1 LIMLLEGL
9 GIQCDVFQALQ
20 DAAVQEVNEAA
31 RSLEKAANT
40 IDQFG
45 LATSYRLSSTL
56 LHLSKL
62 GLTPSDLGDFYDQM
76 LTFAVHHILRD
87 LKHHARIPVHEGY
100 TLVGVA
106 DVHRYL
112 QEGEVF
118 ACVTIPETNSIRY
131 LEGPVLV
138 SRSPVIHP
146 GDVQVVRAIGRPP
159 IGSPFAEESL
169 VNTLVFAVN
178 GARPLPSYLG
188 GGDLDGDV
196 YNITWFTDLHPRQN
210 WAPAAY
216 DPATKKLLDRP
227 STMDDVADFVVD
239 YISSDILGMVATNWL
254 LIADLH
260 DIFHDDCQKLCQIHS
275 DAVDYPKSGTPVA
288 PNIVPRPRSDHKP
301 DWHAPETVN
310 LDDSIN
316 FYQSQKAIGKL
327 FRDIDLP
334 EVRVQNPATRKQ
346 RQHVRD
352 DASEPDLD
360 DVFAALCI
368 GDRQDDALESAVKNR
383 VAGFISV
390 DDPHSTVVERA
401 IESLGQ
407 YSIDLQGICA
417 CNTIQRH
424 KTAMLSEEEAVVG
437 TIVAKCSQRRRRRD
451 AMAQLREQTSYLVK
465 SVQAELAGGEETS
478 QYEWLTSAWTAWK
491 VSRHLKDRFGAH
503 SYGWI
508 ALGEIFG
515 AMKAIEQEEESA
527 ARR

>member
-1 LIMLLEGL
+1 
-9 GIQCDVFQALQ
+9 
-20 DAAVQEVNEAA
+20 
-31 RSLEKAANT
+31 
-40 IDQFG
+40 
-45 LATSYRLSSTL
+45 
-56 LHLSKL
+56 
-62 GLTPSDLGDFYDQM
+62 
-76 LTFAVHHILRD
+76 
-87 LKHHARIPVHEGY
+87 
-100 TLVGVA
+100 
-106 DVHRYL
+106 
-112 QEGEVF
+112 
-118 ACVTIPETNSIRY
+118 
-131 LEGPVLV
+131 
-138 SRSPVIHP
+138 
-146 GDVQVVRAIGRPP
+146 
-159 IGSPFAEESL
+159 
-169 VNTLVFAVN
+169 
-178 GARPLPSYLG
+178 
-188 GGDLDGDV
+188 
-196 YNITWFTDLHPRQN
+196 
-210 WAPAAY
+210 
-216 DPATKKLLDRP
+216 
-227 STMDDVADFVVD
+227 
-239 YISSDILGMVATNWL
+239 MVATNWL